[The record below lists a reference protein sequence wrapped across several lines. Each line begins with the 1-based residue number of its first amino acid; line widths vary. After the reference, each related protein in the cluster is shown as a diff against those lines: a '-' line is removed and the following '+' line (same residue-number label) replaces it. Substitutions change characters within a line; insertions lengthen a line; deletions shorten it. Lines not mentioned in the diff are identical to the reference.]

1 MATLINFILFLL
13 FWAAVWRI
21 FQKMG
26 REGWEGLIPFYNA
39 FRIFDYIYGNGWKFL
54 FLLIPLVNIY
64 FIFKTSMELA
74 RRMGRP
80 SVFGVGMVFLPGV
93 FWPLLAFWDEL
104 DNLINHKGAKT
115 VHWES
120 VPDDEPRQEPTKD
133 APKHEEPKYEAPKY
147 EEPKYEEPKYEEP
160 RSTMSAD
167 EAAEK
172 LQGYQ
177 KLLDAGLLTPEE
189 FAAKKAELLKKL

>member
-1 MATLINFILFLL
+1 MATIINLILTLL

-39 FRIFDYIYGNGWKFL
+39 FRVFDYIYGNGWKFL
-54 FLLIPLVNIY
+54 FLLIPFVNIY

-80 SVFGVGMVFLPGV
+80 AVFGVGMVFLPMV

-104 DNLINHKGAKT
+104 DDLINHKGAKT
-115 VHWES
+115 VHWTS
-120 VPDDEPRQEPTKD
+120 VSNDEPRQD
-133 APKHEEPKYEAPKY
+133 APKY
-147 EEPKYEEPKYEEP
+147 EEPKYEEPKYEAP

-172 LQGYQ
+172 LQGYK
-177 KLLDAGLLTPEE
+177 KLLEAGLLTQEE
-189 FAAKKAELLKKL
+189 FDRKKAELLKKL